1 MKSSSNKRYHTV
13 RNTIGASKIE
23 FLPLSKILVDFGFTL
38 LGLMIGSFLNVI
50 IHRLP
55 QISEIQYRSIC
66 AEYIETFFRYKKI
79 KGSFNQKRKFRK
91 IKTHFGVHH
100 NDDAYS
106 LSTPKSHCPNCLR
119 TLSWTENIPIFSF
132 LILKGRCKTCKTPI
146 GKTYPLVEFI
156 SAAGALYIST
166 RLYVPVTEN
175 LDIHLLMKTA
185 SLCIFFWMC
194 IALLIIDIRTQT
206 LPDLLTLSLMWLGI
220 FFSLTSTTGLALESA
235 VLGAIFGYSSLW
247 LIYKTY
253 KFFTKKEGMGY
264 GDFKLTAAICTWIG
278 VESLAILLLIA
289 SLTGAFFGGLLLI
302 TKKLK
307 RDEAMPFGPFLILS
321 GFILMHS
328 HPSI

>member
-1 MKSSSNKRYHTV
+1 
-13 RNTIGASKIE
+13 
-23 FLPLSKILVDFGFTL
+23 
-38 LGLMIGSFLNVI
+38 MIGSFLNVI
-50 IHRLP
+50 IYRLP
-55 QISEIQYRSIC
+55 QISEIQYRLIC
-66 AEYIETFFRYKKI
+66 ANYIETFFKHKKI
-79 KGSFNQKRKFRK
+79 KGSLNQKRKLRK
-91 IKTHFGVHH
+91 IKTHLGVPY
-100 NDDAYS
+100 NGDAFS

-132 LILKGRCKTCKTPI
+132 LILKGRCKTCKNPI
-146 GKTYPLVEFI
+146 SKTYPLVEFI

-166 RLYVPVTEN
+166 RLYLPATEN

-185 SLCIFFWMC
+185 SLCTFFWMC

-220 FFSLTSTTGLALESA
+220 VLSLTSTTGLALESA
-235 VLGAIFGYSSLW
+235 ILGAIFGYSSLW

-253 KFFTKKEGMGY
+253 KFFTNKEGMGY

-289 SLTGAFFGGLLLI
+289 SLTGALFGGFLLI
-302 TKKLK
+302 TGKLK

-321 GFILMHS
+321 SFVLIHTS
-328 HPSI
+328 PSM